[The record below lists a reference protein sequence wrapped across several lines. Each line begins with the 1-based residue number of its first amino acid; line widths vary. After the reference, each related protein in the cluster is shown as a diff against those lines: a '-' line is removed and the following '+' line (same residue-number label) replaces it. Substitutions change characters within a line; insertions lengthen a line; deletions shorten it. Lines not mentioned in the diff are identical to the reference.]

1 MFPVVLIF
9 LLFLAGC
16 TSSTRGRGPHA
27 GQEYEET
34 GDLQDGMEKQAAPSP
49 RMEEEQA
56 EGASSRGSRP
66 VMATLS
72 GISSGKLP
80 GYMPGTT
87 AKASGYYAPPPQQ
100 GAKPGLPPKR
110 LVEYSGT
117 ATLRST
123 EPERTLDSAISLA
136 KAAGGY
142 LEQRSPGY
150 AALRVPAGDFDSLFA
165 RMLRL
170 SEVVDYRQQAE
181 DITEAM
187 QDTDLRLKVVVAT
200 LERLEDLVKRARTE
214 SQKLR
219 LLGELKRFRE
229 EREVLEAKKR
239 DLTQRSRFASIQLW
253 VRTHA
258 PNASAGFFSRD
269 LDDFAWIHRLT
280 PFDENRFRG
289 RSHLAFP
296 APAGMVV
303 TEDGFFS
310 SDWRATSSQG
320 AEFWGSRI
328 DVDLRG
334 DTRFWREAV
343 RNRMESG
350 FKVSDTASAGE
361 FLFCRFQSFGPTP
374 YYYWI
379 GVRSRGVKLDVAE
392 FYFPNEDQQGKLLAG
407 MLAAVERKPR

>member
-1 MFPVVLIF
+1 MFPALLIF
-9 LLFLAGC
+9 LMLLAGC
-16 TSSTRGRGPHA
+16 TSSTRGRAPRE
-27 GQEYEET
+27 GQGYGENE
-34 GDLQDGMEKQAAPSP
+34 DLQAGLEGAAPANASLTADQES
-49 RMEEEQA
+49 REAYQ
-56 EGASSRGSRP
+56 SSRSSNAAPAGFAMKKMLANS
-66 VMATLS
+66 MS
-72 GISSGKLP
+72 GAG
-80 GYMPGTT
+80 
-87 AKASGYYAPPPQQ
+87 KASYYSPPPQQ
-100 GAKPGLPPKR
+100 AMKPGMAPKR
-110 LVEYSGT
+110 LVEYSGS

-123 EPERTLDSAISLA
+123 EPERILDSAISLA

-142 LEQRSPGY
+142 VEQRSPGY
-150 AALRVPAGDFDSLFA
+150 ASLRVPSGDFDSLFA

-170 SEVVDYRQQAE
+170 SEVVDYKQQAE
-181 DITEAM
+181 DITEAL
-187 QDTDLRLKVVVAT
+187 QDAELRLKVVVAT
-200 LERLEDLVKRARTE
+200 LERLEDLVKKARTE

-239 DLTQRSRFASIQLW
+239 DLVQRSRFASIQLW

-258 PNASAGFFSRD
+258 PTAAAGLFSRD
-269 LDDFAWIHRLT
+269 LGDFAWIHRLN
-280 PFDENRFRG
+280 PFEDDRFRG
-289 RSHLAFP
+289 RSRLVFP
-296 APAGMVV
+296 SPAGMVV
-303 TEDGFFS
+303 TENGFFS

-343 RNRMESG
+343 RNRLESG

-379 GVRSRGVKLDVAE
+379 GVQSRGGEVDVAE
-392 FYFPNEDQQGKLLAG
+392 FYFPTEDQQGKLLPG

>member
-1 MFPVVLIF
+1 MFPAALIF
-9 LLFLAGC
+9 LMFLAGC
-16 TSSTRGRGPHA
+16 TSSMRGHAPHE
-27 GQEYEET
+27 GQGYEET
-34 GDLQDGMEKQAAPSP
+34 GELQDGMAKLAAPAP
-49 RMEEEQA
+49 LMEEEQ
-56 EGASSRGSRP
+56 EGSASARDSRP
-66 VMATLS
+66 MNAALS
-72 GISSGKLP
+72 GFASQKVRGNMPSGSGK
-80 GYMPGTT
+80 
-87 AKASGYYAPPPQQ
+87 ASYNAPPPQQ
-100 GAKPGLPPKR
+100 ATKPGMAPKR

-123 EPERTLDSAISLA
+123 EPERILDSAVSLA

-150 AALRVPAGDFDSLFA
+150 AALRVPSGDFDSLFA

-170 SEVVDYRQQAE
+170 SEVVDYKQQAE
-181 DITEAM
+181 DITEAL

-200 LERLEDLVKRARTE
+200 LERLEDLIRKARTE

-219 LLGELKRFRE
+219 LLGELMRFRE

-239 DLTQRSRFASIQLW
+239 DLVQRSRFASIQLW

-258 PNASAGFFSRD
+258 PTASAGLFSRD
-269 LDDFAWIHRLT
+269 LDDFAWIHRLN
-280 PFDENRFRG
+280 PFEDDRFRG
-289 RSHLAFP
+289 RSRLTFP
-296 APAGMVV
+296 APASMVV
-303 TEDGFFS
+303 TENGFFS

-320 AEFWGSRI
+320 AEFWGSQI

-343 RNRMESG
+343 RNRLESG

-379 GVRSRGVKLDVAE
+379 GVRSRGGEVDVAE
-392 FYFPNEDQQGKLLAG
+392 FYFPNEDQQGKLLPG

>member
-1 MFPVVLIF
+1 
-9 LLFLAGC
+9 
-16 TSSTRGRGPHA
+16 
-27 GQEYEET
+27 
-34 GDLQDGMEKQAAPSP
+34 
-49 RMEEEQA
+49 MEEE
-56 EGASSRGSRP
+56 EGGSSARSSRP
-66 VMATLS
+66 VMAILS
-72 GISSGKLP
+72 GMDSEKKLASMQGPSG
-80 GYMPGTT
+80 
-87 AKASGYYAPPPQQ
+87 KASGYYAPPQQ
-100 GAKPGLPPKR
+100 AAKPGLPPKR

-123 EPERTLDSAISLA
+123 EPERILDSAISLA

-142 LEQRSPGY
+142 LEQRSSGY
-150 AALRVPAGDFDSLFA
+150 AALRVPSGDFDSLFA

-170 SEVVDYRQQAE
+170 SEVVDYKQQAE

-187 QDTDLRLKVVVAT
+187 QDTELRLKVVVAT

-239 DLTQRSRFASIQLW
+239 DLTQRSRFASIQIR

-258 PNASAGFFSRD
+258 PNASAGLFSRD

-280 PFDENRFRG
+280 PFDEERFRG
-289 RSHLAFP
+289 RSRLDFP

-328 DVDLRG
+328 EVDLRG

-343 RNRMESG
+343 RNRLESG
-350 FKVSDTASAGE
+350 FKVSDTASAGG

-379 GVRSRGVKLDVAE
+379 GVRSRGDELDVAE
-392 FYFPNEDQQGKLLAG
+392 FYFPTEDQQGKLLPG